1 MLSLPY
7 SMLVLASS
15 PYAKRGELWRLFK
28 RYYGTDSSRV
38 LVWRASTET
47 MNPGVDRDAIAEEYE
62 ADPESAQAEFGAV
75 FREGLTTFVPRE
87 IVEAAVEASCLSF
100 RPCRA

>member
-38 LVWRASTET
+38 LVWRASTEP
-47 MNPGVDRDAIAEEYE
+47 MNPGR
-62 ADPESAQAEFGAV
+62 
-75 FREGLTTFVPRE
+75 
-87 IVEAAVEASCLSF
+87 
-100 RPCRA
+100 